1 MSLDGDRSIKG
12 PPVDPSLEA
21 SSNPATEGRGQQREG
36 WERFPWEK
44 FGGFVVNEGSK
55 RTGWTWEHGFDVKR
69 HDGSSHWVCGR
80 CVTKRSPRPA
90 IFAAAGTANQAKH
103 LVNEH
108 RIDDPTG
115 KRPAKRAKISVAER
129 LLADVTKPPEQ
140 ALVNR
145 LIQSFNPV
153 YFQQLL
159 VDWITHDNISFH
171 KVESPYF
178 RRLMEYTNP
187 TCAPFLPSHPT
198 LRKWLVDKFNRH
210 KGIVTELLLSSP
222 GLIHLSFDGWTSNN
236 HKSLLGVVVHFLG
249 PTGKLRQFTIGLPQQ
264 DSHSGVDMAEEVAQI
279 LAVWGISDK
288 IGYIVTD
295 NASNND
301 VAIRLFTD
309 WIRCSQANSI
319 GSRNNIAWPQ
329 SWEVSAGLFHACN
342 HGDEEDRGMGYATRR
357 RREKQRERGM

>member
-12 PPVDPSLEA
+12 PPVDLNLEA
-21 SSNPATEGRGQQREG
+21 SSNPATEGRGPQREG

-44 FGGFVVNEGSK
+44 FSGFVVNEGSK
-55 RTGWTWEHGFDVKR
+55 RTGWTWEHGFDVRR
-69 HDGSSHWVCGR
+69 HDGSSHW
-80 CVTKRSPRPA
+80 
-90 IFAAAGTANQAKH
+90 H

-108 RIDDPTG
+108 GIDDPTG

-140 ALVNR
+140 AFVNR

-159 VDWITHDNISFH
+159 VDWITHDNISFR

-187 TCAPFLPSHPT
+187 TYAPFLPSHPT
-198 LRKWLVDKFNRH
+198 LRKWLVDEFNRH
-210 KGIVTELLLSSP
+210 KGIVTKLLLSSP

-249 PTGKLRQFTIGLPQQ
+249 PTGKLRQFTIRLPQQ
-264 DSHSGVDMAEEVAQI
+264 DSHGGVDIAEEVAQI
-279 LAVWGISDK
+279 LAG
-288 IGYIVTD
+288 
-295 NASNND
+295 
-301 VAIRLFTD
+301 
-309 WIRCSQANSI
+309 
-319 GSRNNIAWPQ
+319 
-329 SWEVSAGLFHACN
+329 
-342 HGDEEDRGMGYATRR
+342 
-357 RREKQRERGM
+357 